1 MAKIKFKINPQSEP
15 GIENSVNTE
24 KYNKESLG
32 NEIKKDDFNEE
43 EKLESL
49 KRFKTKNKHTTCEK
63 TMSKEVEEELNRMLT
78 LSNEPSDDKKNYYKP
93 LDKINTCDDI
103 IYSKD
108 ICRPRPVNELDIV
121 TNDKCCLKELKIK
134 DDCPQEKNPNYEMV
148 NNPEHYNKYS
158 TETIDMIE
166 LIWGPEKAALWCE
179 ITAFKYRMRMGSKP
193 GSSMIED
200 LKKEDWY
207 IKKSKEL
214 YNKVK

>member
-1 MAKIKFKINPQSEP
+1 MAKIKFKINPPTEL
-15 GIENSVNTE
+15 GVENCINTE

-32 NEIKKDDFNEE
+32 NEIKKDIKNDFNEE

-49 KRFKTKNKHTTCEK
+49 KRFKTKNKNKHTTCEK
-63 TMSKEVEEELNRMLT
+63 TMSKELEEELNRMLT
-78 LSNEPSDDKKNYYKP
+78 LSNEPSDDNKNHYKP
-93 LDKINTCDDI
+93 LDKINGC
-103 IYSKD
+103 
-108 ICRPRPVNELDIV
+108 RPVNELDII
-121 TNDKCCLKELKIK
+121 TNDKCCLKRIEIK
-134 DDCPQEKNPNYEMV
+134 DDCPQEENPNYEMV

-166 LIWGPEKAALWCE
+166 SIWGPEKTALWCE